1 MLDLQFG
8 SRFLCAFYMFGSVP
22 FWFCKQNF
30 DWMIRFGQNDKTLLR
45 LVTRLFTTHS
55 RFISSITIYFPHS
68 IPLLFWDLLG
78 FHQGQTYR
86 HSTPPRRFEKREI
99 RSVWTAI
106 PRGCNNALYIFS
118 FFLLRWMNF
127 KDFLKRPKTSEIYLY
142 EITCTKVHVFEE
154 GHKNWPNLHHL
165 IVTTKCQIDG
175 EDFVNFCG
183 LLRKPELYL
192 AYYFDSINNKDY
204 DWWVSLLISR
214 HLAYQKD

>member
-1 MLDLQFG
+1 MLDLSFTPNSLKIVCLLDLQFR

-86 HSTPPRRFEKREI
+86 HSTPLRRFEKRRNSI
-99 RSVWTAI
+99 HLN
-106 PRGCNNALYIFS
+106 CNSEGVQQCIVYIFS
-118 FFLLRWMNF
+118 FFLRWMNF
-127 KDFLKRPKTSEIYLY
+127 KEFLKRPKTSEISKKKLLHIWNHLY
-142 EITCTKVHVFEE
+142 
-154 GHKNWPNLHHL
+154 
-165 IVTTKCQIDG
+165 
-175 EDFVNFCG
+175 
-183 LLRKPELYL
+183 YL
-192 AYYFDSINNKDY
+192 AYYFDSINNKYD
-204 DWWVSLLISR
+204 DWWASS
-214 HLAYQKD
+214 YQKIS